1 MLAESAIIRIA
12 TEVATAV
19 ICLLSATSLAQ
30 FGIDKHRA
38 RLKQSRI
45 PESHLL
51 LVAFLGGWPGALVGM
66 VAFRHKTIKR
76 SFQIKFAMSVIVS
89 LAAYLGVFALLSQAR
104 P

>member
-1 MLAESAIIRIA
+1 VLAESAIIRIA
-12 TEVATAV
+12 TEVATV
-19 ICLLSATSLAQ
+19 IICLLSVISLAQ

-51 LVAFLGGWPGALVGM
+51 LVAFLGGWPGSLLGM
-66 VAFRHKTIKR
+66 MAFRHKTIKR

-89 LAAYLGVFALLSQAR
+89 LAAYLGVFAFLFQAR